1 MKDFILKNK
10 KIVCIGLV
18 GISILFIILAVFNLS
33 STERG
38 AYKSMYDANNELREA
53 YIDAAE
59 KSELYG
65 YSSKSQ
71 LYYSKAYALDEKIE
85 KYKSELT
92 SLNIQM
98 GLYLVLAVGSII
110 GVVLLFKIK
119 SDLSESAV
127 MQNDLNIIEGK

>member
-1 MKDFILKNK
+1 M
-10 KIVCIGLV
+10 
-18 GISILFIILAVFNLS
+18 
-33 STERG
+33 
-38 AYKSMYDANNELREA
+38 
-53 YIDAAE
+53 
-59 KSELYG
+59 
-65 YSSKSQ
+65 
-71 LYYSKAYALDEKIE
+71 
-85 KYKSELT
+85 T

>member
-1 MKDFILKNK
+1 MKAFILKNK
-10 KIVCIGLV
+10 KILYIGLAV
-18 GISILFIILAVFNLS
+18 LSILFIILAVSNLS

-38 AYKSMYDANNELREA
+38 AYKSMYDANNELRET
-53 YIDAAE
+53 YIEAAE
-59 KSELYG
+59 KYELYG

-71 LYYSKAYALDEKIE
+71 LYYAQAYALDEKLE
-85 KYKSELT
+85 RYESELT

-119 SDLSESAV
+119 SDFNKLTES
-127 MQNDLNIIEGK
+127 QNDLNVNEGE

>member
-1 MKDFILKNK
+1 MNDFIFKNK

-18 GISILFIILAVFNLS
+18 AISIVFVILAISNLS